1 MYAPPTLRPMRDPRL
16 SPIFVGVDA
25 LRAWIRGGG
34 GIYRRL
40 MTEHALAFDVLV
52 AVAVAILGVA
62 DSSRASGVWGAVVFG
77 AALAV
82 RRRLPIPVYVIVFFT
97 AALTG
102 RDDSLGTFFA
112 LLIAAYTLILSNLS
126 PWISFAMLLATAT
139 YIDVFL
145 GGNLN
150 FIPDGAA
157 PFMILGALWISGTA
171 VRTRQR
177 RADASDS
184 RAARLEREQ
193 EQARHIAL
201 VEERARIARE
211 LHDVVAHNVSVMLV
225 QAGAARRKL
234 KRDPSAATGALLAV
248 EATGREALQ
257 ELRNFLGV
265 LDPGDDNVAVL
276 APQPGTADVEALLQ
290 RVADAGLPVELRVR
304 GERKALPPGLD
315 LAAYRV
321 VQEGL
326 TNALKYAQR
335 ARTEVVLDFR
345 ADGIEVE
352 VLDEGP
358 GKAAEATVGRGLSGL
373 RERVALYGGSFEAGR
388 RPSGGFA
395 VRAWLPSTLPQ
406 P

>member
-1 MYAPPTLRPMRDPRL
+1 MYLWPSLRPMRVRCQSATFAD
-16 SPIFVGVDA
+16 VDA
-25 LRAWIRGGG
+25 LRSWLDGAARLYG
-34 GIYRRL
+34 RL
-40 MTEHALAFDVLV
+40 MADYALGFDVLV

-62 DSSRASGVWGAVVFG
+62 DSSNASGILGAVVFG

-82 RRRLPIPVYVIVFFT
+82 RRRLPVTVYVVVFLS
-97 AALTG
+97 AAVTG

-112 LLIAAYTLILSNLS
+112 LLIAAYTLIVSHLS
-126 PWISFAMLLATAT
+126 PWISFAMLLASAT
-139 YIDVFL
+139 YIDLFL

-150 FIPDGAA
+150 FIPDLAA
-157 PFMILGALWISGTA
+157 PFIIMGGLWIAGTA

-177 RADASDS
+177 RADASES

-193 EQARHIAL
+193 GHARQIA
-201 VEERARIARE
+201 VVAERARIARE
-211 LHDVVAHNVSVMLV
+211 LHDVVAHNVSVMVV

-234 KRDPSAATGALLAV
+234 KRSPMAAISALLAV

-257 ELRNFLGV
+257 ELRDFLGV
-265 LDPGDDNVAVL
+265 LDPGNDSVAML
-276 APQPGTADVEALLQ
+276 APQPGTADVEALLR

-335 ARTEVVLDFR
+335 AHTEVVLDFR

-352 VLDEGP
+352 VLDDGP
-358 GKAAEATVGRGLSGL
+358 GKAADAPAGRGLSGL